1 MTDRREVPPE
11 WPAYRAG
18 WQTTGPTRAPQDTA
32 YPGDGYAYSPRP
44 ASHTPVPPA
53 GAPYAPAPRAEAGAH
68 PASPGPRH
76 APQPPARSRT
86 RVRRADASRWHWL
99 LLVPIVMPLIP
110 AVYNRFEPT
119 LFGIPFFFWGQLA
132 FAFLASAVIAVV
144 HLMVR

>member
-11 WPAYRAG
+11 WPAPR
-18 WQTTGPTRAPQDTA
+18 TA
-32 YPGDGYAYSPRP
+32 GYAYDTR
-44 ASHTPVPPA
+44 PPA
-53 GAPYAPAPRAEAGAH
+53 YAAAPPAYPPTPTRYPDGPPYGAPQHSAPAGG
-68 PASPGPRH
+68 PGPRH
-76 APQPPARSRT
+76 APHPPARPRSRV

-99 LLVPIVMPLIP
+99 LLVPIVLPLIP
-110 AVYNRFEPT
+110 AVYNRIEPT